1 MKLNSKDKFILLKG
15 AEELAEL
22 AVELLQGVNKPSK
35 NNWGKI
41 NDEIKDVEKY
51 LEKIKLLSNNDWTM
65 EFLDGYF
72 HYPLSS
78 LRTCKWF

>member
-1 MKLNSKDKFILLKG
+1 MKLNRTDKFIFLKG

-22 AVELLQGVNKPSK
+22 SVELLHGANKPTK

-51 LEKIKLLSNNDWTM
+51 LEKIKLLSKRD
-65 EFLDGYF
+65 
-72 HYPLSS
+72 
-78 LRTCKWF
+78 

>member
-51 LEKIKLLSNNDWTM
+51 LEKIKLLSNND
-65 EFLDGYF
+65 
-72 HYPLSS
+72 
-78 LRTCKWF
+78 